1 MSTDETNAQSALVTG
16 QDQEN
21 GELSIRVVPTC
32 AWVDPANGSLTS
44 KETQNA
50 QKPQK
55 DAETAKAVVVFCVL
69 LRLSARSASPCY

>member
-32 AWVDPANGSLTS
+32 AWV
-44 KETQNA
+44 
-50 QKPQK
+50 
-55 DAETAKAVVVFCVL
+55 
-69 LRLSARSASPCY
+69 